1 MSTAPTPAQMTTA
14 EHWFLGHGLPYFVDD
29 VRARV
34 SRGLGRGRLWAVLVA
49 SLLAAGTAF
58 SLGVL
63 VSDRYTG
70 AAAALTCAGAVI
82 GGYALATLQVRLW
95 LRWAVRKTLSSLGPM
110 IPLVARALPMLM
122 LFITFLFINAEVW
135 EVAARLSGGVMW
147 TAVLGFAAAAVGFLL
162 SRLPEELD
170 AFIADLDPSRI
181 EEACAATPFAA
192 WAHDVGEPG
201 STAAHVA
208 VPSRLE
214 RANLILVLLAAQAIQ
229 VLLLSVAVFVF
240 FIGFGIVAIPD
251 EVAGNWVGT
260 DPTTAVGAISWE
272 LVRVS
277 VFLAAF
283 SGLYFAVYAV
293 TDEAYRRQFFTDVTD
308 ELRTA
313 VSTRFVYRRMRDAQ
327 R

>member
-1 MSTAPTPAQMTTA
+1 MSTTPTPTHMTTA
-14 EHWFLGHGLPYFVDD
+14 EQWFLGHGLPYFVDD

-34 SRGLGRGRLWAVLVA
+34 SHGLGRGRLRAVLAA
-49 SLLAAGTAF
+49 SVLVAGTAF
-58 SLGVL
+58 IVGAL

-70 AAAALTCAGAVI
+70 AAAALTSAGVVL
-82 GGYALATLQVRLW
+82 GLYALATLQVRLW
-95 LRWAVRKTLSSLGPM
+95 LRWAVRKTLSSLELM

-147 TAVLGFAAAAVGFLL
+147 TAVLGFAAAAVGFLA

-170 AFIADLDPSRI
+170 AFTAELDPSRI
-181 EEACAATPFAA
+181 EEACAGTPFAA
-192 WAHDVGEPG
+192 WSRGVGIG
-201 STAAHVA
+201 TAVA
-208 VPSRLE
+208 SPSRLE

-251 EVAGNWVGT
+251 EVAANWVGT
-260 DPTTAVGAISWE
+260 DPTPALGAISWE
-272 LVRVS
+272 LVRVA

-313 VSTRFVYRRMRDAQ
+313 VSTRAVYRAMRDGAQ